1 MVIYCGLYYN
11 TVACGHN
18 NTLAFGFVDC
28 ARTFLGSV
36 CLIDMLSVASCGI
49 DLLPV
54 EDKLTTK
61 HR

>member
-1 MVIYCGLYYN
+1 MVIYCGLNHN

-18 NTLAFGFVDC
+18 NTPAFGFVDG
-28 ARTFLGSV
+28 AGTFLGSV
-36 CLIDMLSVASCGI
+36 CLIDMLSVAPCGI

-54 EDKLTTK
+54 EYKLTTK